1 MAKKVKNEKGFL
13 VLEITRGELLDAL
26 AEYGSIGICDSCGLP
41 VKKGYYIAV
50 LNQWF
55 CEDCYEEWLTGAT
68 RYVEDIPYE
77 EKWFEHY
84 CRLFDVSY

>member
-68 RYVEDIPYE
+68 RYVEDIP
-77 EKWFEHY
+77 
-84 CRLFDVSY
+84 